1 MILENRRHVV
11 DINKKN
17 RKKKSKY
24 MAVLNSEDDELKVTL
39 KFESVEDGVI
49 ENIIDPEVDYYDV
62 SITPIKMPQPQE

>member
-39 KFESVEDGVI
+39 RFESTEDGVI
-49 ENIIDPEVDYYDV
+49 EQIIDPEVDYYEV
-62 SITPIKMPQPQE
+62 ILKPVKMPEPK